1 MTAMDAFAHLRL
13 DGRVAVVTGASRGI
27 GAAVAELLQKRGA
40 HVIGVDLEP
49 AEHTS
54 VVADLGTD
62 EGCRSVRAYCEE
74 HELTPSILINNAGI
88 GVFDSGVHQV
98 GTEVWDRVM
107 AANAR
112 SVYGLSHQ
120 LVPLLSE
127 TADAVIVNVASVH
140 ALATS
145 GGVGAYAASKGAVLA
160 LTRSMALDLAQF
172 RIRVVAV
179 LPGAI
184 DTPMLHEH
192 IAREGKPMEQ
202 LGFSRDPAVPGRVCS
217 AAEVAESIAFLASPA
232 ASGITGSAVTVD
244 GGLLAGF
251 A

>member
-1 MTAMDAFAHLRL
+1 
-13 DGRVAVVTGASRGI
+13 
-27 GAAVAELLQKRGA
+27 
-40 HVIGVDLEP
+40 
-49 AEHTS
+49 
-54 VVADLGTD
+54 
-62 EGCRSVRAYCEE
+62 
-74 HELTPSILINNAGI
+74 
-88 GVFDSGVHQV
+88 
-98 GTEVWDRVM
+98 
-107 AANAR
+107 
-112 SVYGLSHQ
+112 VYGLSHQ